1 MSDFSDHIVL
11 EHPRRRE
18 SAFRPAALFFAPL
31 AAILLQVYLPLFFS
45 FSVYLELP
53 LLVTVYFSLM
63 RRQPIGGIF
72 IGAAV
77 GLAQDSLSHQPLGMF
92 GIVKTLVGYFAASVS
107 LRFDVEN
114 SGVRFI
120 LGFFFF
126 FFHQLFYW
134 VLARALLGQQIDFDL
149 RITTFAGVA
158 NAVLGVPLFLL
169 LDKLKEEAR

>member
-1 MSDFSDHIVL
+1 
-11 EHPRRRE
+11 
-18 SAFRPAALFFAPL
+18 
-31 AAILLQVYLPLFFS
+31 
-45 FSVYLELP
+45 
-53 LLVTVYFSLM
+53 
-63 RRQPIGGIF
+63 
-72 IGAAV
+72 
-77 GLAQDSLSHQPLGMF
+77 
-92 GIVKTLVGYFAASVS
+92 
-107 LRFDVEN
+107 
-114 SGVRFI
+114 VRFI